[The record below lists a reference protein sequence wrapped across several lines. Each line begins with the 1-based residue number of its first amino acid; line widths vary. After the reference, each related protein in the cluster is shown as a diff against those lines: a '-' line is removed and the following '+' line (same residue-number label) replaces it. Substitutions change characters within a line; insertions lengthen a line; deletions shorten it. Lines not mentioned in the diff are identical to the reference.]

1 MVAAPR
7 PAIRS
12 GRLAG
17 MATAPVLAVPSL
29 SVRTV
34 ALYGAVT
41 SHSIRGPSARTGDRL
56 LRPRGPSLGR
66 RLRAWT
72 KTQGRLETFSLPLGT
87 VATVIE
93 RPITGQRMGG
103 IAGRPSRISAS

>member
-56 LRPRGPSLGR
+56 LRHRGPSP
-66 RLRAWT
+66 W
-72 KTQGRLETFSLPLGT
+72 QETLCMDEDAGPPGDVF
-87 VATVIE
+87 ATP
-93 RPITGQRMGG
+93 RNCRCRYRTAITRQRMGG
-103 IAGRPSRISAS
+103 IAGR